1 MAVWASAPPQQSD
14 GASATAARDPRFRIV
29 MAPTLAGALTAGPA
43 SGAVAPKVTTL
54 PSEAPPDTCSG
65 VQTGPGATPLTRMPF
80 GPSCLASDFT
90 KFIVAAL
97 VWA

>member
-1 MAVWASAPPQQSD
+1 
-14 GASATAARDPRFRIV
+14 
-29 MAPTLAGALTAGPA
+29 MAPN
-43 SGAVAPKVTTL
+43 VTTL
-54 PSEAPPDTCSG
+54 PSDAPPEICSG
-65 VQTGPGATPLTRMPF
+65 VQIGPGATPFTRIPL

>member
-1 MAVWASAPPQQSD
+1 MPANSAGCP
-14 GASATAARDPRFRIV
+14 ARP
-29 MAPTLAGALTAGPA
+29 

-54 PSEAPPDTCSG
+54 PSDAPPDTCSG
-65 VQTGPGATPLTRMPF
+65 VQIGPGATPFTRMPF

-97 VWA
+97 VCA